1 MNLCP
6 TRVLLQGELTAPL
19 VKELTECSD
28 IQQFIGIHLSGAVM
42 KVNSENNIKEFLEWT
57 IFKANEKI

>member
-6 TRVLLQGELTAPL
+6 TRVLLQGEWTAPL
-19 VKELTECSD
+19 AKELTECSD
-28 IQQFIGIHLSGAVM
+28 IQQSIGIHLNGAVM
-42 KVNSENNIKEFLEWT
+42 KVNSENNVKKHLEWM